1 MDHLLREL
9 GILPPDPNTNV
20 DDINPESRPERNEFE
35 LETKTS
41 NAPEIEDSDV
51 RVDYEFARSAIYAL
65 VNMNLSITHRAMTVA
80 KETEHPRAI
89 EAFNS
94 ASTNALNSVKEM
106 VNVQT
111 LVKNIYKD
119 AKIVP
124 KDKPAEE
131 STVNIAKTV
140 AVNTSDLLRQVDE
153 DIAREQAEL
162 DAKAGNNE
170 G

>member
-9 GILPPDPNTNV
+9 GILPPGADTNV
-20 DDINPESRPERNEFE
+20 DDINPESRPERPEFE
-35 LETKTS
+35 LEKKTT
-41 NAPEIEDSDV
+41 NAPEIEDSDAK
-51 RVDYEFARSAIYAL
+51 VDYEFARSAIYAL

-106 VNVQT
+106 VNVQSM
-111 LVKNIYKD
+111 VKNIYKD

-124 KDKPAEE
+124 KDKPEAEGE

-162 DAKAGNNE
+162 AAKGRY
-170 G
+170 

>member
-9 GILPPDPNTNV
+9 GILPPDPNVNV

>member
-9 GILPPDPNTNV
+9 GILPPGADTNV
-20 DDINPESRPERNEFE
+20 DDINPESRPERPEFE
-35 LETKTS
+35 LETKTT
-41 NAPEIEDSDV
+41 NAPEIEDSDAK
-51 RVDYEFARSAIYAL
+51 VDYEFARSAIYAL

-106 VNVQT
+106 VNVQSM
-111 LVKNIYKD
+111 VKNIYKD

-124 KDKPAEE
+124 KDKPTEE

-140 AVNTSDLLRQVDE
+140 AVNTSELLRQVDE
-153 DIAREQAEL
+153 EIAREQAEL
-162 DAKAGNNE
+162 DAKAGTNE
-170 G
+170 S